1 MKKLLTF
8 ALLSL
13 GAFCLNPGKASA
25 WLGDPYG
32 HWWCRE
38 VCTWPY
44 VPIKV
49 PKYRDPSG
57 RGQWF
62 GGSRGQCCGG
72 YPAPYFMKPYNAFSL
87 PSFGSFGDPGCGYPP
102 PCGGPYGG
110 SGGQPMIILNMSC
123 PPNYSPPND
132 GPYGRMGRQPG
143 FCPPNYC
150 PPVYGDTANCG
161 PMSSGPI
168 CYETVCPPSCI
179 PSCDPSSLYSPM
191 GQGRVIV
198 LNPNGGG
205 LPTQLPAAG
214 TMLAIPASMRSGGAS
229 VLQLPPVQ
237 PSGSTPLRSA
247 RPTRRRGRRTSV
259 PCRAIRRH
267 GPATCRGCWRWS
279 AISRCTIRRRLTI
292 RRAGRTAPC
301 PPRIRWVTTAA
312 GDSGSR
318 ASM

>member
-13 GAFCLNPGKASA
+13 GAFCLYPGKASA

-49 PKYRDPSG
+49 PKYRSPSDPSG

-237 PSGSTPLRSA
+237 PSGSTPLPVSSTYA
-247 RPTRRRGRRTSV
+247 PSGTPHLSPVPSDSQARTSNV
-259 PCRAIRRH
+259 PGMLEVVGYQPMYYPTTTYYPPSRQNGAM
-267 GPATCRGCWRWS
+267 PAANPVGYYG
-279 AISRCTIRRRLTI
+279 
-292 RRAGRTAPC
+292 GR
-301 PPRIRWVTTAA
+301 
-312 GDSGSR
+312 
-318 ASM
+318 